1 MLFFFAFSNYAIG
14 LINDRLQGMRGFR
27 FRDSESDKQIDGKKG
42 VLHMIPPDDADN
54 DGDDDAGDD
63 DGDDDE
69 LRRLARHK
77 CK

>member
-1 MLFFFAFSNYAIG
+1 
-14 LINDRLQGMRGFR
+14 
-27 FRDSESDKQIDGKKG
+27 
-42 VLHMIPPDDADN
+42 MIPPDDADN
-54 DGDDDAGDD
+54 DGDDDDGDD

>member
-1 MLFFFAFSNYAIG
+1 M
-14 LINDRLQGMRGFR
+14 
-27 FRDSESDKQIDGKKG
+27 
-42 VLHMIPPDDADN
+42 LHMILPDDADN
-54 DGDDDAGDD
+54 DGDDDDGDD